1 MHTTPVEVHAT
12 YLDTLIRIQ
21 VRDQDLNNLIAIRG
35 HDFSQ
40 GILDFKGKFFLG
52 FKDGIELQIRQLRT
66 DDIIDMGR
74 NLLRR
79 IRQGIESYSSG
90 INRSISF
97 SRCRV
102 VYMSRQNSSRTFVH
116 LVAEDLVLYRDD
128 TSNEDIV

>member
-21 VRDQDLNNLIAIRG
+21 VRDQDLNNRIIG
-35 HDFSQ
+35 
-40 GILDFKGKFFLG
+40 FKGKFFLG
-52 FKDGIELQIRQLRT
+52 IKDGIELQIRQLRT

-90 INRSISF
+90 
-97 SRCRV
+97 
-102 VYMSRQNSSRTFVH
+102 
-116 LVAEDLVLYRDD
+116 
-128 TSNEDIV
+128 